1 MTYIIA
7 VSKAGKNVLTETD
20 PNSFIFHSS
29 YNTFKILAQGTAS
42 HTIPAST
49 TGSIKTIAHG
59 KSFKP
64 FVFIF
69 IKWSDGKTGMLQT
82 TKKGTSSGTANIYN
96 AWASVNG
103 TNIILNFDNLSG
115 SSEAVTIA
123 YLICEAPASS

>member
-7 VSKAGKNVLTETD
+7 VSKTGYNVLTETD
-20 PNSFIFHSS
+20 PNLFIFHSS

-49 TGSIKTIAHG
+49 TGSIKNIAHG

-69 IKWSDGKTGMLQT
+69 IKWADGKTGMLQSA
-82 TKKGTSSGTANIYN
+82 KLGTSSGYDNIYN

-103 TNIILNFDNLSG
+103 TNIVINFDNLSG
-115 SSEAVTIA
+115 SNEAVTIA
-123 YLICEAPASS
+123 YVICEAPASS